1 MKIVLTKE
9 EAENHFHNALC
20 NGSNMRYYGVI
31 LDYSDKDYSAAKK
44 SLKGKSKE
52 GICQEDVWMEIL
64 RIGGKLTFIDEENG
78 VGNKSIT
85 LKDVHSKVAKT
96 PLNHLMDAV
105 NENDDA
111 DTADAILQTVFY
123 GEVIFG

>member
-9 EAENHFHNALC
+9 EAENHFYNALC